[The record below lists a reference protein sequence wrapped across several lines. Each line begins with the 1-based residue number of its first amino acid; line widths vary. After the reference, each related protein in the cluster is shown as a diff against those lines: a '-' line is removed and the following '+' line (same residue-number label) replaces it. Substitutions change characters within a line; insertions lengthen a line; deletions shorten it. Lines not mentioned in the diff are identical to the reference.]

1 MQDLS
6 WFLPSW
12 PPVFGELVRFGALL
26 VAGLLAANWRIA
38 LQVCRAS
45 PATSCRRRLRPH
57 GLALMQ
63 APLFAGARVFV
74 DLALGLIVFELGHRF
89 DLDWLGRNRWLAL
102 AALAKAWARS
112 SPSMRVC
119 CISTIRRCS
128 RGRPPRSAP
137 RSPQW

>member
-26 VAGLLAANWRIA
+26 VAGLLGGELAHRFAGLPRVTGYVLA
-38 LQVCRAS
+38 GVACG
-45 PATSCRRRLRPH
+45 PH

-74 DLALGLIVFELGHRF
+74 DLALGLIVFR
-89 DLDWLGRNRWLAL
+89 A
-102 AALAKAWARS
+102 
-112 SPSMRVC
+112 
-119 CISTIRRCS
+119 
-128 RGRPPRSAP
+128 RPPLRP
-137 RSPQW
+137 